1 MTDFLQWLH
10 LRKLLISMFL
20 LANCFAKIHLC
31 IEKQKLLTIIEVNLK
46 RKNDGQNHKNQ
57 FRRNTSVGK
66 LAEFNGKQFLKDTVG
81 TTGCEISFGTIEPGQ
96 AAPFFHSHKQNEEIY
111 IILSGA
117 GDFQVNYTAF
127 PIAEGSIVRVAT
139 ACNRSIRCTS
149 TEKMLYI
156 CIQAKEGS
164 LEQCTMEDGEITQQ
178 ETKW

>member
-1 MTDFLQWLH
+1 MD
-10 LRKLLISMFL
+10 
-20 LANCFAKIHLC
+20 KITK
-31 IEKQKLLTIIEVNLK
+31 INSGEKFT
-46 RKNDGQNHKNQ
+46 H
-57 FRRNTSVGK
+57 TSVGK

-117 GDFQVNYTAF
+117 GDFQVNDTAF

-149 TEKMLYI
+149 TEKCSTSAFRQKKVVSNNVLWRTVKSPSKKQNGSKTRRLFYI
-156 CIQAKEGS
+156 IQ
-164 LEQCTMEDGEITQQ
+164 EQPPLTS
-178 ETKW
+178 

>member
-1 MTDFLQWLH
+1 MD
-10 LRKLLISMFL
+10 
-20 LANCFAKIHLC
+20 KITK
-31 IEKQKLLTIIEVNLK
+31 INSGEKFT
-46 RKNDGQNHKNQ
+46 H
-57 FRRNTSVGK
+57 TSVGK

-81 TTGCEISFGTIEPGQ
+81 TIAPGQ

-117 GDFQVNYTAF
+117 GDFQVNDTAF

-139 ACNRSIRCTS
+139 VCNRSIRCTS

>member
-1 MTDFLQWLH
+1 MD
-10 LRKLLISMFL
+10 
-20 LANCFAKIHLC
+20 KITK
-31 IEKQKLLTIIEVNLK
+31 INSGEKFT
-46 RKNDGQNHKNQ
+46 H
-57 FRRNTSVGK
+57 TSVGK

-81 TTGCEISFGTIEPGQ
+81 TTGCEISFGTIEP
-96 AAPFFHSHKQNEEIY
+96 EEIY

>member
-1 MTDFLQWLH
+1 MD
-10 LRKLLISMFL
+10 
-20 LANCFAKIHLC
+20 KITK
-31 IEKQKLLTIIEVNLK
+31 INSGEKFT
-46 RKNDGQNHKNQ
+46 H
-57 FRRNTSVGK
+57 TSVGK

-149 TEKMLYI
+149 TEKCSISAFRQKKVVSNNVLWRTVKSPSKKQNGSKTRRLFYI
-156 CIQAKEGS
+156 IQ
-164 LEQCTMEDGEITQQ
+164 EQPPLTS
-178 ETKW
+178 

>member
-1 MTDFLQWLH
+1 MD
-10 LRKLLISMFL
+10 
-20 LANCFAKIHLC
+20 KITK
-31 IEKQKLLTIIEVNLK
+31 INSGEKFT
-46 RKNDGQNHKNQ
+46 H
-57 FRRNTSVGK
+57 TSVGK

-117 GDFQVNYTAF
+117 GDFQVNDTAF

-149 TEKMLYI
+149 TEKCSTSAFRQKKVVSNNVLWRTVKSPNKKQNGSKTRRLFYV
-156 CIQAKEGS
+156 IQ
-164 LEQCTMEDGEITQQ
+164 EQPPLTS
-178 ETKW
+178 

>member
-1 MTDFLQWLH
+1 MD
-10 LRKLLISMFL
+10 
-20 LANCFAKIHLC
+20 KITK
-31 IEKQKLLTIIEVNLK
+31 INSGEKFT
-46 RKNDGQNHKNQ
+46 H
-57 FRRNTSVGK
+57 TSVGK

-111 IILSGA
+111 IILSGS
-117 GDFQVNYTAF
+117 GDFQVNDTAF
-127 PIAEGSIVRVAT
+127 PIAEGSIIRVAT
-139 ACNRSIRCTS
+139 ASNRSIRCTS

>member
-1 MTDFLQWLH
+1 MD
-10 LRKLLISMFL
+10 
-20 LANCFAKIHLC
+20 KITK
-31 IEKQKLLTIIEVNLK
+31 INSGEKFT
-46 RKNDGQNHKNQ
+46 H
-57 FRRNTSVGK
+57 TSVGK

-117 GDFQVNYTAF
+117 GDFQVNDTAF

-156 CIQAKEGS
+156 CIQANNVLWRTVKSPNKKQNGS
-164 LEQCTMEDGEITQQ
+164 KTRRLFYVIQEQPPLTS
-178 ETKW
+178 

>member
-1 MTDFLQWLH
+1 MD
-10 LRKLLISMFL
+10 
-20 LANCFAKIHLC
+20 KITK
-31 IEKQKLLTIIEVNLK
+31 INSGEKFT
-46 RKNDGQNHKNQ
+46 H
-57 FRRNTSVGK
+57 TSVGK

-96 AAPFFHSHKQNEEIY
+96 AAPFF
-111 IILSGA
+111 
-117 GDFQVNYTAF
+117 QVNDTAF

-139 ACNRSIRCTS
+139 ASNRSIRCTS

>member
-1 MTDFLQWLH
+1 MD
-10 LRKLLISMFL
+10 
-20 LANCFAKIHLC
+20 KITK
-31 IEKQKLLTIIEVNLK
+31 INSGEKFT
-46 RKNDGQNHKNQ
+46 H
-57 FRRNTSVGK
+57 TSVGK

-117 GDFQVNYTAF
+117 GDFQVNDTAF

-149 TEKMLYI
+149 TEKCSTSVFRQKKVVSNNVLWRTVKSPNKK
-156 CIQAKEGS
+156 QNGS
-164 LEQCTMEDGEITQQ
+164 KTRRLFLNNIEQPPLTS
-178 ETKW
+178 

>member
-1 MTDFLQWLH
+1 MD
-10 LRKLLISMFL
+10 
-20 LANCFAKIHLC
+20 KITK
-31 IEKQKLLTIIEVNLK
+31 INSGEKFT
-46 RKNDGQNHKNQ
+46 H
-57 FRRNTSVGK
+57 TSVG
-66 LAEFNGKQFLKDTVG
+66 
-81 TTGCEISFGTIEPGQ
+81 
-96 AAPFFHSHKQNEEIY
+96 IY

-117 GDFQVNYTAF
+117 GDFQVNDTAF